1 MVSSVQSTVV
11 ILNAVA
17 TWAMVGV
24 IWIVQLVH
32 YPLLAL
38 VGTDRSV
45 DVAVRHQRA
54 ISFVVGPPMAVE
66 GVTSLVLLVSRPDSV
81 PLWMPWAG
89 AVSLGIALLCTVLLS
104 VPRHARM
111 AAAPDAEV
119 GAELVRTNWPRT
131 IAWSAHG
138 IICLAMLFAIA

>member
-1 MVSSVQSTVV
+1 MRTDLV

-38 VGTDRSV
+38 VGSDRSV
-45 DVAVRHQRA
+45 QVAERHQRA

-66 GVTSLVLLVSRPDSV
+66 GVTSLALLVSRPDSV
-81 PLWMPWAG
+81 PVWLPWAG
-89 AVSLGIALLCTVLLS
+89 AASLGVALLCTVLLS

-111 AAAPDAEV
+111 AAAPDERV

-138 IICLAMLFAIA
+138 AICLAMLLML

>member
-1 MVSSVQSTVV
+1 METTLV
-11 ILNAVA
+11 ILNAVS

-45 DVAVRHQRA
+45 EVAEKHQRA

-66 GVTSLVLLVSRPDSV
+66 GITTLLLLVSRPDSV
-81 PLWMPWAG
+81 PVWMPWFG
-89 AVSLGIALLCTVLLS
+89 AFSLAVALACTVLLS

-111 AAAPDAEV
+111 AASPDAEV

-138 IICLAMLFAIA
+138 AICLTMLLVM